1 MLDPATAH
9 MMGSA
14 TVFSTL
20 GIVMLTIAFLL
31 LDILTPQFQLWKE
44 IIEKQ
49 NTALAILLGAFTLGL
64 ALIISAAVHG

>member
-20 GIVMLTIAFLL
+20 GIVLLTIAFLL
-31 LDILTPQFQLWKE
+31 FDILTPQYSLWKE
-44 IIEKQ
+44 IVDKQ
-49 NTALAILLGAFTLGL
+49 NTALAIVIGAFTLGL
-64 ALIISAAVHG
+64 AMIISAAVHG